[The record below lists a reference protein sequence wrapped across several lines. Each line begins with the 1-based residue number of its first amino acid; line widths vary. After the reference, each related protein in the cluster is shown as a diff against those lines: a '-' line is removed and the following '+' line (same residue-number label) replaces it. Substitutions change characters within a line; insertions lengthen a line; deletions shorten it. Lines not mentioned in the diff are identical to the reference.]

1 MSTTTDVIDEALATT
16 PAQPALTLPAR
27 RWQVG
32 TLTYT
37 AGGLGTVFF
46 WLLWGDFT
54 LTLKER
60 AIPQVLQVL
69 LKDLGASDFTLGLF
83 MSSIPA
89 AVALVLSP
97 IVGYRSDRH
106 RGRWGR
112 RLPFL
117 LIPTPIALLATIGL
131 AFSPRLAQWA
141 GGALGAHSPG
151 QDRLAIGFF
160 GLFWI

>member
-1 MSTTTDVIDEALATT
+1 MSTTSDMIDEARAITSS
-16 PAQPALTLPAR
+16 QPSLPLPAR

-46 WLLWGDFT
+46 WLLWGDFA

-89 AVALVLSP
+89 ALALVLAP
-97 IVGYRSDRH
+97 IV
-106 RGRWGR
+106 
-112 RLPFL
+112 
-117 LIPTPIALLATIGL
+117 
-131 AFSPRLAQWA
+131 
-141 GGALGAHSPG
+141 
-151 QDRLAIGFF
+151 
-160 GLFWI
+160 